1 MKRTELACYTLL
13 ASAIVL
19 TALVFVQANRFTDNT
34 AHAEMVVNKDF
45 TTMLSAQFR
54 TDSEIIY
61 VLDSKQ
67 ARLMAY
73 IMDNNRNRVE
83 LLGEMDV
90 ADMFNRWTRTAEFK
104 ASQRGAAGGGRQ
116 SR

>member
-19 TALVFVQANRFTDNT
+19 TALLFVQAQRFVDTT

-67 ARLMAY
+67 ARLIAY
-73 IMDNNRNRVE
+73 IMDTNRKRVE
-83 LLGEMDV
+83 RIGEMDV
-90 ADMFNRWTRTAEFK
+90 ADMFNRWLNSAEGR
-104 ASQRGAAGGGRQ
+104 ASQRGGGGARQ